1 MIDGKL
7 NQEKKLNVDHTERLE
22 TIHSVYEQKKCMY
35 DSHTHNV
42 SIESLSEPPR
52 CSPYCREKVGKPV
65 EFSMKLDISVAD
77 GWTRLEYRSFDVYN
91 AAAKLQQMI
100 ENFYRQEERYP
111 SWVLADKIYRMKLS
125 K

>member
-1 MIDGKL
+1 
-7 NQEKKLNVDHTERLE
+7 
-22 TIHSVYEQKKCMY
+22 
-35 DSHTHNV
+35 
-42 SIESLSEPPR
+42 
-52 CSPYCREKVGKPV
+52 
-65 EFSMKLDISVAD
+65 MKLDISVTD

-91 AAAKLQQMI
+91 AATKLQQMI